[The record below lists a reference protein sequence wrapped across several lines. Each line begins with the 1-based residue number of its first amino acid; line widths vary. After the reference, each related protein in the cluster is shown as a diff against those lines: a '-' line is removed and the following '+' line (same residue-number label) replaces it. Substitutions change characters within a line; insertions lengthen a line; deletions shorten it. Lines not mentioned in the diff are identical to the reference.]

1 MENNEPIQ
9 ENRNGDQFPDAPR
22 GVGGWLA
29 WLIIALTILNPL
41 FSIFLLASEFGT
53 AEHVNPALLQMPPY
67 VQYKWFSWGL
77 ILVCC
82 VVSIGAGYRL
92 WKTHVW
98 KSVREAIFS
107 LWIIGPLSTVVL
119 VAYLYVNFGSLIEKS
134 MMDILGS
141 LFRSI
146 FFAGLW
152 TAYLLRSKRVRN
164 TYARDETPR
173 SFSGF

>member
-9 ENRNGDQFPDAPR
+9 ENRNGDPFPDAPR

-92 WKTHVW
+92 
-98 KSVREAIFS
+98 
-107 LWIIGPLSTVVL
+107 
-119 VAYLYVNFGSLIEKS
+119 
-134 MMDILGS
+134 
-141 LFRSI
+141 
-146 FFAGLW
+146 
-152 TAYLLRSKRVRN
+152 
-164 TYARDETPR
+164 
-173 SFSGF
+173 